1 MSLNVNIVAK
11 YLIRCHWN
19 EILSIK
25 ICFTFM
31 QKEKI
36 RALGKLLKLVLDIC
50 FLQRLNLAFC
60 VGTFIKNVRLGL
72 MILTL
77 PLNKKSSFEMLYKQT
92 VRRFSIIQRLFL
104 FYACGICLGLEKNVA
119 KYSFIDK

>member
-1 MSLNVNIVAK
+1 
-11 YLIRCHWN
+11 
-19 EILSIK
+19 
-25 ICFTFM
+25 M

-92 VRRFSIIQRLFL
+92 VRRFSLIQRLFL
-104 FYACGICLGLEKNVA
+104 FYACGKCLGLEKNVA